1 VADWKKILVEGD
13 AVTDNLATA
22 DLTQTSSTNR
32 IFDLNGDNQTL
43 SFKGGKTQIVDSGNG
58 QEFSFDT
65 VSRVFDVH
73 NGNSIRFREDND
85 NNYIALKAATTVGSD
100 YTITLPASAPGGDS
114 KILESDSGGNLSWI
128 TTPSGSGSVSI
139 DNYSAQGEML
149 VAGDSSSNID
159 AESNVT
165 FSSSTLTVTGRI
177 VGTDF
182 ITLSTNNR
190 ALKGKTT
197 TAAVRDLIKINTDD
211 STVLG
216 NTSEKTILSGTSVDA
231 GSLQFNCGQAT
242 MDQIIETNISLNHSS
257 TSAGHGDGSMVTY
270 FDTSGSNNTTSG
282 RVYYYTGTAWAFAT
296 SSAEAGNKALVG
308 VALGDT
314 EASGF
319 LLRGFVN
326 AGTTM
331 TAGSPCFLSA
341 NASITTTA
349 PTSGFSRIMGH
360 SVTTT
365 VMYFNP
371 SAEYLDLV

>member
-1 VADWKKILVEGD
+1 MADWKKILVEGD